1 MGVSMKELFNGL
13 MRLPKAIG
21 LTLQAVYIGSHALR
35 TYAMVHR
42 VKSDKALYGLL
53 SKQENL
59 TKEQKQELNAL
70 VKEYKK
76 TLRKEYK
83 NVDNNQTN

>member
-1 MGVSMKELFNGL
+1 MKELFNGL
-13 MRLPKAIG
+13 MRLPKAVG
-21 LTLQAVYIGSHALR
+21 LTLQAVYQGSHTLR

-59 TKEQKQELNAL
+59 TKEQKQELNDL
-70 VKEYKK
+70 VNEYKK
-76 TLRKEYK
+76 TLRKGCK
-83 NVDNNQTN
+83 NVGNNQTN

>member
-13 MRLPKAIG
+13 LRLPKAVG
-21 LTLQAVYIGSHALR
+21 LTLQAVYQGSHTLR

-59 TKEQKQELNAL
+59 TKEQKQELNDL
-70 VKEYKK
+70 VNEYKK
-76 TLRKEYK
+76 TLRKGCK
-83 NVDNNQTN
+83 NVGNNQTN

>member
-1 MGVSMKELFNGL
+1 MRELFNGL

-42 VKSDKALYGLL
+42 VKSDRALYELL

-59 TKEQKQELNAL
+59 TKEQKQELNTL

-83 NVDNNQTN
+83 NVEKHDK